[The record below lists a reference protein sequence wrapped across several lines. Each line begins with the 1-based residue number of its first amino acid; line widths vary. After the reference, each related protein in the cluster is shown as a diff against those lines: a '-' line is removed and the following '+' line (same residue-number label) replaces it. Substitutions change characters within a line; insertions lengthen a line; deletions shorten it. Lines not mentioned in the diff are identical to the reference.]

1 MDIKEFRSNEAAKT
15 EQQPAYTD
23 GSANGSV
30 NYKVYALIGI
40 IAALIVII
48 IAVFIKANKFDIKEY
63 IKPV

>member
-30 NYKVYALIGI
+30 N
-40 IAALIVII
+40 
-48 IAVFIKANKFDIKEY
+48 
-63 IKPV
+63 